1 MHVFAQEGILV
12 DRQAYV
18 ENIVDH
24 FEHPRNKGR
33 LDNADIQLG
42 GGNPGCGDLITLYLK
57 VAEDGHIADLRFE
70 GEGCTI
76 SQAGGSIISEVAKGL
91 TLDEVMELGLET
103 MTDEMGDEIVRSRVR
118 CATLALGTLQAA
130 VEQYRQDRARRE
142 AGLPPIE
149 RKAFEV

>member
-1 MHVFAQEGILV
+1 M

-33 LDNADIQLG
+33 MENADIQLG
-42 GGNPGCGDLITLYLK
+42 GGNPGCGDLITMYIK
-57 VAEDGHIADLRFE
+57 INDEDRVEAVTFE
-70 GEGCTI
+70 GAGCTI
-76 SQAGGSIISEVAKGL
+76 SQAGGSMVSEMATGL
-91 TLDEVMELGLET
+91 TLDEIKDLGLADITE
-103 MTDEMGDEIVRSRVR
+103 EMGEEIVRSRVR

-130 VEQYRQDRARRE
+130 VDQFRRDRQRRE

-149 RKAFEV
+149 RTAFEV